1 MENVVFGFLGSK
13 LDAGLSERR
22 LARWRPTVALCA
34 HAHFPVSRL
43 ELLLHSEADRLLAER
58 VIGDLSTV
66 SPQTRV
72 RLHVL
77 KDANPWNFEDI
88 FGALHDIARAYP
100 FAENERYYVHLT
112 TGSHVAQICLFLLA
126 ESRRIPALLVE
137 TAMNREAPDAWR
149 GKLDIID
156 LDLSVYDRLASRF
169 ACEQEESRDVLKN
182 GIVTRNPRFNRLIE
196 RIERVALS
204 SRAPLLLMGPT
215 GSGKSQLARRIHAL
229 RNRRHL
235 VKGVLVEVNCAT
247 LRGDNAMSAL
257 FGHRKGA
264 FTGAVA
270 DRPGLL
276 KAADGGT
283 LFLDE
288 IGELGLEEQA
298 MLLRALEEKTFRP
311 LGADAETSSNFV
323 LIAGTNCNLNTAV
336 NDGTFRADLLARL
349 NLWSFTL
356 PGLAERREDIEP
368 NLDHELN
375 KQSAELGCR
384 ISMSKEARQMFL
396 GFAMRHA
403 WPDNFRGFGASVLR
417 MATLSDGGR
426 ITEKDVQE
434 ELEHL
439 EVPEP
444 FREVQREPSPL
455 QHVAPGLLDAMD
467 FFDRVQLEAVIE
479 VIATSDTLAQAGRT
493 LYDQSR
499 AQRAVSNDSDRL
511 RKYLSRFGLDF
522 RSLKQKLMSD
532 PGRTYGTHHYR

>member
-13 LDAGLSERR
+13 LDAGMSERR

-34 HAHFPVSRL
+34 HAHFPVNRL
-43 ELLLHSEADRLLAER
+43 ELLLHSEADQPLAER
-58 VIGDLSTV
+58 VISDLSVV

-72 RLHVL
+72 CTQVL
-77 KDANPWNFEDI
+77 KDVNPWNFEDI

-100 FAENERYYVHLT
+100 FSENERYYIHLT

-137 TAMNREAPDAWR
+137 TAMDREAPDAWR

-156 LDLSVYDRLASRF
+156 LDLSAYDRLASRF
-169 ACEQEESRDVLKN
+169 AREQEESKDVLKN
-182 GIVTRNPRFNRLIE
+182 GIVTRNARFNQLIE

-204 SRAPLLLMGPT
+204 SRAPLLITGPT
-215 GSGKSQLARRIHAL
+215 GSGKSQLARRIHTL

-235 VKGVLVEVNCAT
+235 IKGVLVEVNCAT

-270 DRPGLL
+270 DRAGLL

-311 LGADAETSSNFV
+311 LGADAETSSDFV

-336 NDGTFRADLLARL
+336 HKGAFRADLLARL

-356 PGLAERREDIEP
+356 PGLADRREDLEP
-368 NLDHELN
+368 NLDHELG

-384 ISMSKEARQMFL
+384 ISMSREARQAFL
-396 GFAMRHA
+396 AFAMRYA

-417 MATLSDGGR
+417 MATLADGGR

-434 ELEHL
+434 ELTHL
-439 EVPEP
+439 GVSAPLVEESPVPSRLHE
-444 FREVQREPSPL
+444 
-455 QHVAPGLLDAMD
+455 VAPDLPGALDL
-467 FFDRVQLEAVIE
+467 FDRVQLEAVLK
-479 VIATSDTLAQAGRT
+479 VIATSDSLAQAGRT

-499 AQRAVSNDSDRL
+499 GQRAVSNDSDRL
-511 RKYLSRFGLDF
+511 RKYLGRFGLDF
-522 RSLKQKLMSD
+522 KSLKQKLMSD
-532 PGRTYGTHHYR
+532 QGRFHGTHNYR